1 MQTRV
6 DSPLA
11 TAKQFRSLRR
21 RILQPLLMIGVLI
34 GCVTVVATTL
44 SRRPRIDPP
53 RGVNAHYRAP
63 NFRETLRL
71 ANLQIEELAKKAGV
85 QIAQRADNLAVARR
99 ISLALVGSG
108 LSLEE
113 IRALSLVK
121 EDRQIE
127 WWTNYILQDRRWADY
142 FAERIARAYVGANEG
157 PFLLFRRRKFTMWL
171 AAQLESETRYDKIV
185 REVLSS
191 EGLWTDN
198 PQVNFVTAT
207 MDNGAEN
214 RADPVRLAGRVART
228 FLAQRI
234 DCLQCHDDF
243 LGDLNFGS
251 SDKYVAGVQSHFH
264 ELAAFFSGTALANPV
279 FQGIRE
285 DGKAYLY
292 EYLGEEEEKLVKPQV
307 PFAPELLPAEGKPR
321 QRLAHWVTHP
331 ENRAFARATVNRVW
345 ALMMQ
350 RPLVTPVDS
359 IPLDDSVTPVL
370 DTLAADFSSN
380 GYDLKRLIRLIVRTD
395 AFLRSSRAD
404 FDVTAEHED
413 CWAVFPLT
421 QLRPEQVAQSAFQAS
436 KLAAVDYSS
445 SIVTQ
450 LQSFG
455 NRNEFLKRFG
465 DRGEDEF
472 DEEAVTITQRLVLMN
487 GNNTRDYTNVD
498 LVNNA
503 SSRIGTLVSN
513 DAKAVELVYLS
524 ALNRR
529 PSETELSKFTDYL
542 EGKRN
547 NTRSRAVGDIYWAL
561 LNSTEFSWNH

>member
-1 MQTRV
+1 MQSQV
-6 DSPLA
+6 DSSLSA
-11 TAKQFRSLRR
+11 ARQVRSLRR
-21 RILQPLLMIGVLI
+21 RVLQPLLMVGVLI
-34 GCVTVVATTL
+34 GSVTVVAATL
-44 SRRPRIDPP
+44 SRRPRIDAP
-53 RGVNAHYRAP
+53 RRIAAHYRAP
-63 NFRETLRL
+63 DFRETLSL
-71 ANLQIEELAKKAGV
+71 ANLQMEELAKKAGV
-85 QIAQRADNLAVARR
+85 QVAQPADNLAVARR

-127 WWTNYILQDRRWADY
+127 WWTNYLLQDRRWADY
-142 FAERIARAYVGANEG
+142 FAERIARAYVGADEG

-171 AAQLESETRYDKIV
+171 ADQLESETRYDRIV

-207 MDNGAEN
+207 MEN
-214 RADPVRLAGRVART
+214 EKQGRADPVRLAGRTARA

-243 LGDLNFGS
+243 LGDLNFGG
-251 SDKYVAGVQSHFH
+251 SDEYVEGVQSHFH
-264 ELAAFFSGTALANPV
+264 ELAAFFSGTALADPV

-285 DGKAYLY
+285 DGQEYLY
-292 EYLGEEEEKLVKPQV
+292 KYLGEEEEELVTPKV

-321 QRLAHWVTHP
+321 QRLASWVTHRD
-331 ENRAFARATVNRVW
+331 NRAFARASVNRVW
-345 ALMMQ
+345 ALMLQ

-370 DTLAADFSSN
+370 DTLAADFSSH
-380 GYDLKRLIRLIVRTD
+380 GFDLKRLIRLIIQTD
-395 AFLRSSRAD
+395 AFRRSSRAE
-404 FDVTAEHED
+404 FDVTPKHED

-445 SIVTQ
+445 SIITQ

-455 NRNEFLKRFG
+455 NRNNFLKRFG

-487 GNNTRDYTNVD
+487 GNSTQDYTKVD

-503 SSRIGTLVSN
+503 SSRIATLVSN
-513 DAKAVELVYLS
+513 DAEAVELMYLS
-524 ALNRR
+524 ALNRK
-529 PSETELSKFTDYL
+529 PSKIELAKFTGYL

-547 NTRSRAVGDIYWAL
+547 NSRSRAVGDIYWAL

>member
-6 DSPLA
+6 DPPLA
-11 TAKQFRSLRR
+11 KAKQFRSLRR
-21 RILQPLLMIGVLI
+21 RIWQPLLMIGVLI
-34 GCVTVVATTL
+34 GCVTVVAATL

-53 RGVNAHYRAP
+53 RGVAAHYRAS

-85 QIAQRADNLAVARR
+85 QIAQPADNLAVARR

-113 IRALSLVK
+113 IRALSLVN

-142 FAERIARAYVGANEG
+142 FAERIARAYVGADEG

-171 AAQLESETRYDKIV
+171 ADQLESETRYDKIV

-207 MDNGAEN
+207 MDNGEEG
-214 RADPVRLAGRVART
+214 RADPVRLAGRTARV
-228 FLAQRI
+228 FLAQHI

-243 LGDLNFGS
+243 LGNLNFGP
-251 SDKYVAGVQSHFH
+251 SDKYVAGAQSHFH

-285 DGKAYLY
+285 DGKEYLY
-292 EYLGEEEEKLVKPQV
+292 KYLGEEEEKLVKPQV

-321 QRLAHWVTHP
+321 QRLASWVTHP
-331 ENRAFARATVNRVW
+331 DNRAFARATVNRVW
-345 ALMMQ
+345 ALMLQ

-370 DTLAADFSSN
+370 DTLAADFSAN
-380 GYDLKRLIRLIVRTD
+380 DYDLKRLIRLIVQSD
-395 AFLRSSRAD
+395 AFRRSSRAE
-404 FDVTAEHED
+404 FDITAKHED

-487 GNNTRDYTNVD
+487 GNSTRDYTKVD

-503 SSRIGTLVSN
+503 SSRIGALVSN
-513 DAKAVELVYLS
+513 DAKAVELMYLS
-524 ALNRR
+524 TLNRR
-529 PSETELSKFTDYL
+529 PSETELAKFTDYL
-542 EGKRN
+542 AGKRN
-547 NTRSRAVGDIYWAL
+547 NTRARAVADICWAL

>member
-1 MQTRV
+1 MQTQV
-6 DSPLA
+6 DSSLA
-11 TAKQFRSLRR
+11 AAKYPRSLSRR
-21 RILQPLLMIGVLI
+21 VLQPLLMICVLI
-34 GCVTVVATTL
+34 GGVTVVAATL

-53 RGVNAHYRAP
+53 RGVSAHYRAP
-63 NFRETLRL
+63 DFAETLSL
-71 ANLQIEELAKKAGV
+71 ANLQIEELAKDSEV
-85 QIAQRADNLAVARR
+85 QVAEPADNLAVARR

-113 IRALSLVK
+113 IRALNLVK

-127 WWTNYILQDRRWADY
+127 WWTNYLLKDRRWADY
-142 FAERIARAYVGANEG
+142 FAERIARAYVGADEG

-171 AAQLESETRYDKIV
+171 ADHLESETRYDKIV
-185 REVLSS
+185 TDVLSS

-207 MDNGAEN
+207 MEN
-214 RADPVRLAGRVART
+214 EKEGRADPIRLAGRTARA

-243 LGDLNFGS
+243 LGDLNFGAPGE
-251 SDKYVAGVQSHFH
+251 YVEGVQSHFH
-264 ELAAFFSGTALANPV
+264 ELAAFFSGTALADPV

-285 DGKAYLY
+285 DSQEYIYK
-292 EYLGEEEEKLVKPQV
+292 YLGEDEEELVTPQV
-307 PFAPELLPAEGKPR
+307 PFYPELLPTKGKPR
-321 QRLAHWVTHP
+321 QRLAEWVTHP
-331 ENRAFARATVNRVW
+331 NNRAFARATVNRVW
-345 ALMMQ
+345 ALMLQ
-350 RPLVTPVDS
+350 RPLVDPVDS
-359 IPLDDSVTPVL
+359 IPLDDSVPPLL
-370 DTLAADFSSN
+370 DTLAADFSSHE
-380 GYDLKRLIRLIVRTD
+380 YDLKRLIRLIVQTD
-395 AFLRSSRAD
+395 AFRRSSRAE
-404 FDVTAEHED
+404 FEITPRHED

-445 SIVTQ
+445 SIITQ

-455 NRNEFLKRFG
+455 NRNDFLKRFG

-487 GNNTRDYTNVD
+487 GNSTKDYTKVD

-503 SSRIGTLVSN
+503 SSRIATLVSD
-513 DAKAVELVYLS
+513 DAKAVELMYLS

-529 PSETELSKFTDYL
+529 PSESELAKFTGYL
-542 EGKRN
+542 AGKRN
-547 NTRSRAVGDIYWAL
+547 NSRSRAVGDIYWAL